1 MAPPDAAVREAMRT
15 RLGETMFVEAGAGSG
30 KTTCLVDRFVA
41 LVEAGVDADRIAAI
55 TFTEKAAGELA
66 DRIRTELQKP
76 RRRLGSLPGRAA
88 GAGSGRHLHA
98 ARLRPAS
105 SQRAPHRSRAAP
117 RVTVLDEIA
126 SQLAF
131 ELRWEAFE
139 DRIIED
145 PELERPLRLLL
156 APGPASTTCTRWRCS
171 SGRTGTWSK
180 SGSAAPRPGGA
191 AAGARPSACARS
203 TRVVA
208 MDTRCRVE
216 RRQPAAP
223 RLDALAEWA
232 ERLRAAVDDD
242 GRLERLG
249 WAPSF
254 TVGSVGRAAN
264 WADIDRVRT
273 QVQASGGA
281 RRRGA
286 RSGAAGR
293 ASSASPPSWPASP
306 SSAAEERRA
315 GGRAGVPRPAGAG
328 PGRAARPGAR
338 AWRCGRRRL
347 VVTNGSCSTSSRTP
361 IPSRSSWRC

>member
-41 LVEAGVDADRIAAI
+41 LVEAGVEADRIAAI

-66 DRIRTELQKP
+66 DRIRTELQK
-76 RRRLGSLPGRAA
+76 RSATSARCRAA
-88 GAGSGRHLHA
+88 LPALDRAAICTL

-131 ELRWEAFE
+131 EMRWESFE

-156 APGPASTTCTRWRCS
+156 AARGPHRASAPGGACS
-171 SGRTGTWSK
+171 SGRTGTWWK
-180 SGSAAPRPGGA
+180 SGSAGW
-191 AAGARPSACARS
+191 
-203 TRVVA
+203 TR
-208 MDTRCRVE
+208 RCRRWSSTICFGEIDARRRHGHPVPRQ

-223 RLDALAEWA
+223 SRPRWPNGRRATAGRGGRRQPTRAPGLGAQLHGGQRRPDAATGPTSIWS
-232 ERLRAAVDDD
+232 
-242 GRLERLG
+242 GR
-249 WAPSF
+249 
-254 TVGSVGRAAN
+254 
-264 WADIDRVRT
+264 RVR
-273 QVQASGGA
+273 ALGA
-281 RRRGA
+281 LRRRGA
-286 RSGAAGR
+286 RSGAAGLSR
-293 ASSASPPSWPASP
+293 AHR
-306 SSAAEERRA
+306 RRA
-315 GGRAGVPRPAGAG
+315 GPFHRRRGRGAAAGRASWSSTTCWCWPG
-328 PGRAARPGAR
+328 PCCATRCTG
-338 AWRCGRRRL
+338 WRCGRRRL
-347 VVTNGSCSTSSRTP
+347 GVINDSCSTSSRTP